1 MKRIIIFLTCFIFLL
16 GIISGCASMKTSKK
30 QFSGINKKLEIRD
43 FAGAISQIES
53 SKDKFYKEKERVL
66 YYLDLGMLYHFNKEY
81 EKSNELL
88 TKAEYAIEELYT
100 KSISKAAISLLLNDN
115 AMDYSGEDYEDIYL
129 NVFKALNY
137 LELEKFDEAF
147 VEIRRINNKLSV
159 LEDKHVKMANQFNL
173 SKDKKTEF
181 KTGKSKFHN
190 SALGRYLSLLLYR
203 AEGKMDDARIDLNKI
218 RDSWELQKHIC
229 DFEIPKM
236 EKYLNRTDKARID
249 ILSFVGKS
257 PDKKA
262 KTLYIHTETD
272 MLIIAT
278 TKEAPDGT
286 KKSVGDTGEL
296 VDATVEMV
304 DLTKEFANSVIDI
317 ISFKPKKKK
326 KEEAKEED
334 KVEATLDII
343 NWQGIQKGYHFKFQ
357 LPYMDMRKS
366 QVAKIKVFVDDK
378 LELELEPIESVENV
392 ALETYKVKEPLIY
405 LKTITRSVVKGLLS
419 EKAKAELEQHTGGG
433 YLGLASRLATDVAV
447 DATENADLRISRFFP
462 AKALIGEIEVEPGIH
477 NIKVEYYSK
486 KNTLLFVDDLGEKEI
501 SKSGLNLIESFYLD

>member
-1 MKRIIIFLTCFIFLL
+1 MKRIFIFSTCFIFLL

-53 SKDKFYKEKERVL
+53 SKDKFYKEKEKVL
-66 YYLDLGMLYHFNKEY
+66 YYLDLGMLYHYNKEY
-81 EKSNELL
+81 KKSNEFLE
-88 TKAEYAIEELYT
+88 KAEFAIEELYT
-100 KSISKAAISLLLNDN
+100 KSISKAAVSLLLNDN

-137 LELEKFDEAF
+137 LELNKFDEAF

-159 LEDKHVKMANQFNL
+159 LEDKHVKMAAQFNL
-173 SKDKKTEF
+173 SKDKKNEF

-203 AEGKMDDARIDLNKI
+203 AEGKRDDARIDLNKI
-218 RDSWELQKHIC
+218 RDSWELQKQIC
-229 DFEIPKM
+229 NFEIPEM
-236 EKYLNRTDKARID
+236 DNYLNKTDKARID
-249 ILSFVGKS
+249 ILSFIGKS

-272 MLIIAT
+272 VLIIAT

-286 KKSVGDTGEL
+286 KKSLGGTGEL
-296 VDATVEMV
+296 VDATKEMV
-304 DLTKEFANSVIDI
+304 DSTIELVDTTKELVDSIIDI
-317 ISFKPKKKK
+317 TPFKPKKKK
-326 KEEAKEED
+326 KEEAKIEAAKEED
-334 KVEATLDII
+334 KIEATLDII
-343 NWQGIQKGYHFKFQ
+343 NWSGIQKGYHFKFQ
-357 LPYMDMRKS
+357 LPYMDLRKS

-405 LKTITRSVVKGLLS
+405 LKTITRSVVKGLLA
-419 EKAKAELEQHTGGG
+419 EKAKVEMEKKTGGG
-433 YLGLASRLATDVAV
+433 YWGLASRLATDLAV

-477 NIKVEYYSK
+477 FIKIEYYS
-486 KNTLLFVDDLGEKEI
+486 
-501 SKSGLNLIESFYLD
+501 

>member
-1 MKRIIIFLTCFIFLL
+1 MKRTFIFLTAFIFLL

-30 QFSGINKKLEIRD
+30 QFSGINEKLEIRD

-53 SKDKFYKEKERVL
+53 AKGKFYKEKERVL

-88 TKAEYAIEELYT
+88 TKAEYAMEELFT
-100 KSISKAAISLLLNDN
+100 KSISKAAVSLLLNDN

-137 LELEKFDEAF
+137 LELNKFDEAF

-159 LEDKHVKMANQFNL
+159 LEDKHVKMAAQFNL
-173 SKDKKTEF
+173 SKDKKNEF

-229 DFEIPKM
+229 DFEIPEM
-236 EKYLNRTDKARID
+236 NNYLNRTDKARID
-249 ILSFVGKS
+249 ILSFIGKS

-262 KTLYIHTETD
+262 QTLYIHTEKD

-286 KKSVGDTGEL
+286 KKSLGGTGEL
-296 VDATVEMV
+296 VD
-304 DLTKEFANSVIDI
+304 SVSELAIH
-317 ISFKPKKKK
+317 FKLKK
-326 KEEAKEED
+326 KEAKIEAAKEED
-334 KVEATLDII
+334 KIEATLDII
-343 NWQGIQKGYHFKFQ
+343 NWSGIQKGYHFKFQ
-357 LPYMDMRKS
+357 LPYMDLRKS

-405 LKTITRSVVKGLLS
+405 LKTITRSVVKGLLA
-419 EKAKAELEQHTGGG
+419 EKAKAEMEKQTGGG
-433 YLGLASRLATDVAV
+433 YLGLATRLVTDVAV

-477 NIKVEYYSK
+477 FIKIEYYSK
-486 KNTLLFVDDLGEKEI
+486 NNTLLFVDDLGEKEI

>member
-1 MKRIIIFLTCFIFLL
+1 MKRIFIFLTCFIFLL
-16 GIISGCASMKTSKK
+16 GIISGGASMKTSKK

-53 SKDKFYKEKERVL
+53 AKGKFYKEKERVL
-66 YYLDLGMLYHFNKEY
+66 YFLDIGMLYHYNKEY
-81 EKSNELL
+81 KKSNEFLE
-88 TKAEYAIEELYT
+88 KAEFAIEELYT
-100 KSISKAAISLLLNDN
+100 KSISKAAVSLLLNDN

-137 LELEKFDEAF
+137 LELNKFDEAF
-147 VEIRRINNKLSV
+147 VEIRRINIKLSV
-159 LEDKHVKMANQFNL
+159 LEDKHVKMAAQFNL
-173 SKDKKTEF
+173 SKDRKTEF

-203 AEGKMDDARIDLNKI
+203 AEGNMDDARIDLNKI

-229 DFEIPKM
+229 DFEIPEM
-236 EKYLNRTDKARID
+236 DNYLNRTDKARID

-262 KTLYIHTETD
+262 KTLYIHTEKN
-272 MLIIAT
+272 MIIIAT
-278 TKEAPDGT
+278 TKEAPDGS
-286 KKSVGDTGEL
+286 KKSLGGTGEL
-296 VDATVEMV
+296 VDATKGFV
-304 DLTKEFANSVIDI
+304 DSVNEIVP
-317 ISFKPKKKK
+317 FKSKKKK
-326 KEEAKEED
+326 KEEA

-343 NWQGIQKGYHFKFQ
+343 NWSGIQKGYHFKFQ
-357 LPYMDMRKS
+357 LPYMDIRKS

-419 EKAKAELEQHTGGG
+419 EKAKAKLEQQTGGG

-462 AKALIGEIEVEPGIH
+462 AKALIGEIEVESGIH
-477 NIKVEYYSK
+477 NIKVEYYSQ
-486 KNTLLFVDDLGEKEI
+486 NGTLLFIDNIGEKEI
-501 SKSGLNLIESFYLD
+501 RKSGLNLIESFYLD